1 MASSAYRRYLLP
13 DIAPARTDGRWW
25 IFTID
30 RRGTMRTKTV
40 HTGLLLG
47 LIAATVAGC
56 SSENSADQPGAL
68 SPTRLI
74 EASPEAAQHFTVA
87 ISTHPSQGPVRGVPG
102 AEASLVTNDAG
113 AHVRLTT
120 SGLPPGHPHTVWFV
134 AINDPDQCSARPCT
148 PVDILVNSAAVKSE
162 VTFAAGNIVGGEGTA
177 TFAGTVRAGT
187 VRGGWFGNGLTNPRG
202 AEIHL
207 IVQDHGPKIAGLVG
221 NQLSTVRGGCTDASL
236 PVLYPPAA
244 FADGIPGPNTCR
256 LRQFAIF
263 QQ

>member
-1 MASSAYRRYLLP
+1 
-13 DIAPARTDGRWW
+13 
-25 IFTID
+25 
-30 RRGTMRTKTV
+30 MRTMTMQ
-40 HTGLLLG
+40 TGLLLG
-47 LIAATVAGC
+47 SIAAAVTGC
-56 SSENSADQPGAL
+56 SAGNSDHQSGAL
-68 SPTRLI
+68 TPTSLI
-74 EASPEAAQHFTVA
+74 GASAEAAQHFTAAV
-87 ISTHPSQGPVRGVPG
+87 STHPSQGPVMVVPG

-113 AHVRLTT
+113 AHLRLTT
-120 SGLPPGHPHTVWFV
+120 SGLAPGHPHTVWFV

-162 VTFAAGNIVGGEGTA
+162 VTFAAGNIVGGDGSA
-177 TFAGTVRAGT
+177 TFAGMVRAGA
-187 VRGGWFGNGLTNPRG
+187 VPDGWFGNGLSNPRG

-207 IVQDHGPKIAGLVG
+207 IVQDHGPKIAGLVA

>member
-1 MASSAYRRYLLP
+1 
-13 DIAPARTDGRWW
+13 
-25 IFTID
+25 
-30 RRGTMRTKTV
+30 MRTKTV

-47 LIAATVAGC
+47 LIATAVTGC
-56 SSENSADQPGAL
+56 STENSGSQPGAL
-68 SPTRLI
+68 TPTSLI
-74 EASPEAAQHFTVA
+74 EASAEAAQHLTAVVR
-87 ISTHPSQGPVRGVPG
+87 THPSQGPVTAVAG

-113 AHVRLTT
+113 AQVRLTT

-134 AINDPDQCSARPCT
+134 AINNPDQCAARPCT
-148 PVDILVNSAAVKSE
+148 AVDILVNSTAVQSE

-177 TFAGTVRAGT
+177 TFAGTVRAGA
-187 VRGGWFGNGLTNPRG
+187 VPGGWFGNGLTNPRG

-207 IVQDHGPKIAGLVG
+207 IVQDHGPKIAGLVA